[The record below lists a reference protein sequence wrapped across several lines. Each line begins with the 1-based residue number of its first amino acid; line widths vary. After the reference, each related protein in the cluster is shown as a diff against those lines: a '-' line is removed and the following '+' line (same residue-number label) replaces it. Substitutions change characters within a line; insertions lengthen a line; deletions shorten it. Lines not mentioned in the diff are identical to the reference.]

1 MLKIEGDIP
10 FRKKVKF
17 TDVCMAGWQE
27 FPPSDTNFCKRRK
40 F

>member
-1 MLKIEGDIP
+1 MLKIEGDIS
-10 FRKKVKF
+10 FLKKGKF

-27 FPPSDTNFCKRRK
+27 LPPSHKNIWKCCK